1 MILCNLDCIELEKR
15 HVWNS
20 LISMTRMNRVT
31 MIQIIKITITL
42 VVRISQSQTAIL

>member
-20 LISMTRMNRVT
+20 LISMTLMTRVT
-31 MIQIIKITITL
+31 MIQVI
-42 VVRISQSQTAIL
+42 RIRQTQTAIL